1 MGPVGCGI
9 MFGPGRPFIIRCMP
23 FATPPPR
30 GPLGGSRPACPL
42 MRPAPPAAPLT
53 LRSGSSCER
62 SSCRLS
68 WPIMRL
74 SLPLPLIAAA
84 PLRIDLGA
92 LGLFG
97 VSFSTSIYIAKGS
110 AECPRALQRL
120 SGFTYTASGA
130 PASSICESC
139 AVGIGWGAP
148 FCASCVCASM
158 GWSTA
163 CCPPPLICAFYM
175 GTCWKSH
182 RATSAT
188 AGSSSPTPKSSV
200 PTSDTTCC

>member
-1 MGPVGCGI
+1 
-9 MFGPGRPFIIRCMP
+9 MFWPGRPFIMRCML

-42 MRPAPPAAPLT
+42 MRPAPPAAPLI

-68 WPIMRL
+68 WPSMRL
-74 SLPLPLIAAA
+74 SLPLPLTAPA
-84 PLRIDLGA
+84 PLRIA
-92 LGLFG
+92 LGPLG
-97 VSFSTSIYIAKGS
+97 
-110 AECPRALQRL
+110 
-120 SGFTYTASGA
+120 TASGA

-139 AVGIGWGAP
+139 AVGIGCGVP
-148 FCASCVCASM
+148 FCASCVCASI

-163 CCPPPLICAFYM
+163 CCPPPLICAFKK
-175 GTCWKSH
+175 GTCSKSH

-188 AGSSSPTPKSSV
+188 AGSSSPTPRSSV